1 MSVQPG
7 RDPVANEIPGARSE
21 VPRLE
26 PTLTY
31 SDVVPDV
38 GVRVELP
45 PETKKTD
52 TTGKSPTRI
61 ALIRLRQDRTAMVC
75 AAICLGFV
83 LIAVFAPVLSSLEG
97 QDATTKHFE
106 LVDEFGFPTIGTTP
120 EHWFGVEPRLGRDLF
135 ARWVYGARPSLIV
148 AGTVTVITTLLGV
161 VLGLIA
167 GFMGRWVD
175 RVLSWIIDLVLSLPY
190 LLFAIAGSAVLL
202 MIFGGSTGATAETV
216 ARVRFLSLI
225 CVLSFFGWAGLA
237 RLIRGQV
244 LSLRER
250 DFVAAARVLGVPT
263 HRLLFKELLPNLVA
277 PIVVSVS
284 LALPSYIVA
293 EAGLTFLGVGLTE
306 PTPSWGLTIAAAQTY
321 YRADPLYL
329 WLPVLGIA
337 ILVLALSLLGDAVRD
352 AFDPKTRR

>member
-1 MSVQPG
+1 VEPLIEE
-7 RDPVANEIPGARSE
+7 AELARTGSSTDAMAS
-21 VPRLE
+21 PLA
-26 PTLTY
+26 T
-31 SDVVPDV
+31 
-38 GVRVELP
+38 P
-45 PETKKTD
+45 PKKVSTQR
-52 TTGKSPTRI
+52 KSPNQI
-61 ALIRLRQDRTAMVC
+61 ALARLRTDKVAM
-75 AAICLGFV
+75 ICLGIFVFFV
-83 LIAVFAPVLSSLEG
+83 LIAIFAPLLTKLEG
-97 QDATTKHFE
+97 QDATTLHQD
-106 LVDEFGFPTIGTTP
+106 LTDEFGFPTIGATSD
-120 EHWFGVEPRLGRDLF
+120 HWFGVEPRLGRDLF

-148 AGTVTVITTLLGV
+148 AG
-161 VLGLIA
+161 
-167 GFMGRWVD
+167 
-175 RVLSWIIDLVLSLPY
+175 
-190 LLFAIAGSAVLL
+190 SAVLL
-202 MIFGGSTGATAETV
+202 LIFGGSTGATADTV
-216 ARVRFLSLI
+216 ARVRFISLI

-337 ILVLALSLLGDAVRD
+337 VLVLALSLLGDAVRD